1 MDKFYSKFIK
11 LLKEQPELD
20 PEAEAAAAQETLDT
34 DVSLDE
40 YGTDM
45 EVDPNAI
52 QDEVLSAIENQNN
65 QMKTAIASWIP
76 EIEKFN
82 QYITNTI
89 QPMVKNAPTD
99 TVLSDLDG
107 RAKSM
112 IGKVA
117 NDLAYIK
124 QALDIASK

>member
-20 PEAEAAAAQETLDT
+20 PEAEAAAAQETLGD
-34 DVSLDE
+34 DVTLDD

-52 QDEVLSAIENQNN
+52 QDEVTSAIENQNS
-65 QMKTAIASWIP
+65 QMKTSIASWLP
-76 EIEKFN
+76 EIERFN
-82 QYITNTI
+82 EYITNTI
-89 QPMVKNAPTD
+89 QPMVKNAPPE
-99 TVLSDLDG
+99 TVLADLDG